1 MKNKDFGKLYS
12 EEISLL
18 TPQEHLDYVA
28 LNLKK
33 IKEFRRGFNIPLVGI
48 AGADG
53 KSTTKGMLSAI
64 LSQRGPVLETPL
76 FCDSASVISSTL
88 LQLKKEHQF
97 GLIELGIVNPQ
108 QFKLAVE
115 LTEPHIAV
123 ITNIGEARLA
133 RLGDKYLLADAKVE
147 LVRQLKADD
156 YAILNIDD
164 ELVSGMGSFASTQ
177 RIIKFGFN
185 QAAHF
190 FASDLQYLGPDGI
203 QFTVNN
209 YYQFHLAVYGSTAV
223 SNALAAIAVSRVLGF
238 EFDEINKGLREN
250 FQMIPGRGNLINLG
264 DIYILDHTYNA
275 TVNAVSKACDSLVQF
290 KKYSHQLMLVLG
302 SLDEV
307 SPSMKDIHLNIG
319 YYISALPIDI
329 IITVGESAK
338 FIAQG
343 IRKINHNKKVLKH
356 CDVPEAVT
364 EQVQKL
370 LSPHTTILMMGA
382 KSLNLSQQLQ
392 QLVSRLR

>member
-1 MKNKDFGKLYS
+1 LKNKEVGKLYS

-18 TPQEHLDYVA
+18 TPQEHTDYVE

-33 IKEFRRGFNIPLVGI
+33 VLEFRREFNIPLIGI
-48 AGADG
+48 SGAEG

-76 FCDSASVISSTL
+76 YCDSASVVSSTL
-88 LQLKKEHQF
+88 LQLTKEHKF
-97 GLIELGIVNPQ
+97 GLIELGIVNPE

-115 LTEPHIAV
+115 LTEPQVAV

-133 RLGDKYLLADAKVE
+133 RFGNKYLLADAKVE
-147 LVRQLKADD
+147 LVRHLKTDGFAV
-156 YAILNIDD
+156 LNIDD
-164 ELVSGMGSFASTQ
+164 ELVSGMSSFTTTQ

-209 YYQFHLAVYGSTAV
+209 YYQFHLPVYGSTAV
-223 SNALAAIAVSRVLGF
+223 SNALAAIAVSRVLGLEF
-238 EFDEINKGLREN
+238 EEITRGLRQN
-250 FQMIPGRGNLINLG
+250 YQLIAGRGNLLNLG
-264 DIYILDHTYNA
+264 DVYILDHTYNA
-275 TVNAVSKACDSLVQF
+275 TINSVSKACDSLVQF
-290 KKYSHQLMLVLG
+290 KKYSANLMLVLG
-302 SLDEV
+302 NLDDV
-307 SPSMKDIHLNIG
+307 DSSMKDIYLNIG
-319 YYISALPIDI
+319 YYISALPIDTI
-329 IITVGESAK
+329 VTVGQHARFFAE
-338 FIAQG
+338 G
-343 IRKINHNKKVLKH
+343 IQKINHNKKILHHCEEPAALPEKVL
-356 CDVPEAVT
+356 
-364 EQVQKL
+364 QL

>member
-18 TPQEHLDYVA
+18 TPREHTEYVE

-33 IKEFRRGFNIPLVGI
+33 IREFRKGFDIPFIGI
-48 AGADG
+48 SGADG

-76 FCDSASVISSTL
+76 FCDSATVVSSAL
-88 LQLKKEHQF
+88 LQLTKEHKF
-97 GLIELGIVNPQ
+97 GLIELGIVNPE
-108 QFKLAVE
+108 QFKLAVQ
-115 LTEPHIAV
+115 LTEPQVAV

-133 RLGDKYLLADAKVE
+133 RFGDKYLLADAKVE
-147 LVRQLKADD
+147 LIRQLKTEGFAV
-156 YAILNIDD
+156 LNIDD
-164 ELVSGMGSFASTQ
+164 ELVSGMSSFAATQ

-203 QFTVNN
+203 QFSVNN
-209 YYQFHLAVYGSTAV
+209 YYQFHLPVYGSTAV
-223 SNALAAIAVSRVLGF
+223 SNALAAISVSRVLGLEF
-238 EFDEINKGLREN
+238 EEITKGLRQN
-250 FQMIPGRGNLINLG
+250 FQLIPGRGNLINLG

-275 TVNAVSKACDSLVQF
+275 TINSVSKACDSLVQF
-290 KKYSHQLMLVLG
+290 KKYSHNLMLVLG

-307 SPSMKDIHLNIG
+307 GPSMKDIHLNIG
-319 YYISALPIDI
+319 YYISALPIDTVL
-329 IITVGESAK
+329 TVGKDAQ
-338 FIAQG
+338 FIAEG
-343 IRKINHNKKVLKH
+343 IRKINHNKKILKH
-356 CDVPEAVT
+356 CEQPEAVPA
-364 EQVQKL
+364 EVMNL
-370 LSPHTTILMMGA
+370 ISPHTTVLMMGA

-392 QLVSRLR
+392 QLISRLR